1 MDGETDDPMDTDA
14 ARRDEL
20 ERLRKREAELLERIE
35 RLKASM
41 NHTAEIE
48 TLVHK
53 NKLLREAQDEL
64 RRVQEKLSGVAET

>member
-1 MDGETDDPMDTDA
+1 MDGETGDFMDNDA
-14 ARRDEL
+14 ARRDEI

-41 NHTAEIE
+41 SQTGDIG

-53 NKLLREAQDEL
+53 NKLMKEAQDEL
-64 RRVQEKLSGVAET
+64 RRVQERLTGVAET